1 MNYSLPK
8 DPYILFSFLNVML
21 RDRYSSLE
29 EFCEDNDAD
38 IGEIM
43 NKMRAA
49 GFEYNESL
57 NQFR

>member
-43 NKMRAA
+43 SKMRAA